1 MNAAPGSPSEPEET
15 DGENDS
21 ADHNWSENRL
31 LELFERGSFGEEEE
45 EENEWDVASECSHS
59 NADESETSGSKWE
72 AVDWSEN
79 QWIGK
84 EEGEQKTKD

>member
-1 MNAAPGSPSEPEET
+1 VNAAPGSPSEPEET

-45 EENEWDVASECSHS
+45 EENE
-59 NADESETSGSKWE
+59 
-72 AVDWSEN
+72 
-79 QWIGK
+79 
-84 EEGEQKTKD
+84 